1 MNKWLNRAVGTVG
14 VAGGMLLLGAGAAHA
29 DSVVPTTGTLDDV
42 FRPAPADSLGLT
54 VDTPGSQVST
64 GMVDEGPLSVQK
76 NDGQTGAVVH
86 TPGENGHSRDVFA
99 SGRLPD
105 LLSALPSNDLM
116 PGSALGVPQQPV
128 STGKHAAGA
137 QHAATEARSDRSVRG
152 APALPVLGTLSSL
165 PLPGNLPV
173 LGNATKALP
182 TQALPTQALGSQALP
197 TQGMPTQAQG
207 SQALPAQALPAQAAG
222 STGATEGLP
231 GVGSL
236 PLVGGNLPVLTR
248 PGLLPVPSIPLRGNV
263 KPVNDMTLPL
273 GQTESIES
281 AGATEVLHSVPF
293 FGDVLQNNSVRG
305 VPVLDQLTYSPRH
318 AGTEGIPA
326 VSGLPL
332 IGGLS
337 GGPAGLPLVGSLLGG
352 GGGLL
357 PG

>member
-1 MNKWLNRAVGTVG
+1 MNKWFNRAVGTVG

-54 VDTPGSQVST
+54 VDTPGSQVTT

-99 SGRLPD
+99 GGRLPD
-105 LLSALPSNDLM
+105 PLSALPSNDLM
-116 PGSALGVPQQPV
+116 PGSALGVPQQPAGALGV
-128 STGKHAAGA
+128 SQQPVSAGKHAAKA
-137 QHAATEARSDRSVRG
+137 QHAATEARSRRGRSARN

-173 LGNATKALP
+173 VGNATKALP
-182 TQALPTQALGSQALP
+182 TQGLPTQALG
-197 TQGMPTQAQG
+197 
-207 SQALPAQALPAQAAG
+207 AQALPAQAAG
-222 STGATEGLP
+222 TTEGLP
-231 GVGSL
+231 AVGGL
-236 PLVGGNLPVLTR
+236 PLVGGNLPVLTGQGLPAV
-248 PGLLPVPSIPLRGNV
+248 PGIPLRGNV

-273 GQTESIES
+273 GQTESTES
-281 AGATEVLHSVPF
+281 GSATEVLHSVPF

-305 VPVLDQLTYSPRH
+305 VPVVDQLTYSPRH
-318 AGTEGIPA
+318 SATEGLPA

-332 IGGLS
+332 VGGLS
-337 GGPAGLPLVGSLLGG
+337 GGSDGAAGLPLVGNLLGG

-357 PG
+357 PV